1 MESLIN
7 MVITFIIHVYPKIEE
22 YQYRNRLKQYF
33 TNMGNKKQMKVAKI
47 KFKWNY
53 WELF

>member
-1 MESLIN
+1 MESLVN

-22 YQYRNRLKQYF
+22 YKKQYF